1 MSKIATGHDTYEIR
15 IESGAEIYV
24 ARIPCDFSC
33 GYVRGRIGERIMRRR
48 MGVFVPEFAND
59 RRMGVFF
66 YLNTF
71 WIIPFVIVRQ
81 II

>member
-1 MSKIATGHDTYEIR
+1 
-15 IESGAEIYV
+15 
-24 ARIPCDFSC
+24 
-33 GYVRGRIGERIMRRR
+33 MRRR

-66 YLNTF
+66 YLKTF
-71 WIIPFVIVRQ
+71 EIISFVIVRQ